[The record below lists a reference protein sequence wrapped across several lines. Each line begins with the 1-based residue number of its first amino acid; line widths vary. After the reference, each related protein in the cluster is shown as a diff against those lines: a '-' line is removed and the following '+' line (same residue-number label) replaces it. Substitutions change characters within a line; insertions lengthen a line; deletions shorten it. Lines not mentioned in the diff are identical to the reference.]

1 MINRKQKILTAVSLI
16 CRPNE
21 FQRFEK
27 FFNAEY
33 DGLAAD
39 VFEFTIRGMGDHAV
53 TVEKLDLES
62 ATFDCSCVCGRA
74 RFDGITL
81 QALWARWSAHV
92 HLSNLEDLRRQNGE
106 HEAKQ
111 QGQSG

>member
-16 CRPNE
+16 CRPSE

-27 FFNAEY
+27 FLNAEY

-39 VFEFTIRGMGDHAV
+39 VFEFTIRGMGDHA
-53 TVEKLDLES
+53 TTIERLDQAS
-62 ATFDCSCVCGRA
+62 GTFDCSCACGRA
-74 RFDGITL
+74 RFDGVTL
-81 QALWARWSAHV
+81 QTLWKLWSAHV
-92 HLSNLEDLRRQNGE
+92 HWSNLDALRRQNGQR
-106 HEAKQ
+106 EAKQ